1 MDEVERLV
9 ASQLSKETVCGH
21 LRLVP
26 EAVDDAEW
34 RYIDAL
40 RRAAIEYVCIH
51 CAVDAEYVDEHEDL
65 AIAVLVLISDMYD
78 QRGMYV
84 DSTNL
89 NRTVE
94 AILSHHDRN
103 FLGSVDDATGR
114 A

>member
-1 MDEVERLV
+1 MDDEMRLV

-21 LRLVP
+21 LRLVA
-26 EAVDDAEW
+26 EAVTDAEW
-34 RYIDAL
+34 QHIEAL

-51 CAVDAEYVDEHEDL
+51 CAVTAEYVDEHEDL

-84 DSTNL
+84 DLSNP